1 MNHRTPRNRS
11 IAGFALALTL
21 GAACTPANKPPGDP
35 FAASEPPP
43 PPQTLSRF
51 NVPLDYDF
59 TPVMATVER
68 EVPKTFGSLKDVH
81 PFPNDPRKRYAFEAV
96 RGPFTAFVVGSQVHL
111 RTTLSYAARGYY
123 NPRLAPEIRAGCGS
137 ESDLAQRPRIVVE
150 LVTPLTIDSLW
161 NLKSRARLVKVE
173 RASTK
178 GEDQCQMSILRLD
191 VTDKVVDAAR
201 KALIAQMPVIDRK
214 IAAVSLDSMA
224 SGWWQTLNR
233 PIRLRDDVW
242 LLLHPARLRLGK
254 IIGAKRVLTIQAGV
268 DAYPQIMT
276 GAEPAVVMSPL
287 PKLGGSPGTAG
298 FNIVI
303 DGNIDY
309 RTISKTL
316 TDLLRGK
323 TITAKGHTV
332 AIQSVSASG
341 KAGGRLELGI
351 DFAGDSKG
359 TLHLGGAP
367 KYDAAAAM
375 IHVPDLDYDLDT
387 DSKVVG
393 VVAAVK
399 SDEMRAL
406 LREKARIPVGPVID
420 RGKDLLTSGLNRT
433 IGTALTMA
441 ATVDSVTVHDLYV
454 RRPGIVVRAA
464 AMGSAKVAVN
474 PKPARPSKAKKR

>member
-1 MNHRTPRNRS
+1 MSPCTPRNRS
-11 IAGFALALTL
+11 IAALALAL
-21 GAACTPANKPPGDP
+21 GAACNPASKPPGDP
-35 FAASEPPP
+35 FAATEPPP

-51 NVPLDYDF
+51 TVPLDYDF

-68 EVPKTFGSLKDVH
+68 EVPKTFGSLKEIH

-137 ESDLAQRPRIVVE
+137 ETNPAERPRIVVE

-161 NLKSRARLVKVE
+161 NLKSRARLAKVD
-173 RASTK
+173 RASDK
-178 GEDQCQMSILRLD
+178 SADQCQVSILRFD
-191 VTDKVVDAAR
+191 VTDKVIDAAR
-201 KALIAQMPVIDRK
+201 KALTAQLPQIDRK
-214 IAAVSLDSMA
+214 IAGVSLDSMA
-224 SGWWQTLNR
+224 SGWWQSLNR

-242 LLLHPARLRLGK
+242 LLLHPARLRLGR
-254 IIGAKRVLTIQAGV
+254 ITGVKRNLTIEAGV
-268 DAYPQIMT
+268 DAYPRIIT

-287 PKLGGSPGTAG
+287 PKLAGSPGNAG

-309 RTISKTL
+309 RTISNTL
-316 TDLLRGK
+316 NDLLRGK

-332 AIQSVSASG
+332 AIQSVTASG
-341 KAGGRLELGI
+341 KAGGRLELGVN
-351 DFAGDSKG
+351 FSGDSKG
-359 TLHLGGAP
+359 TLNLGGSP
-367 KYDAAAAM
+367 KYDAAAGM

-387 DSKVVG
+387 DSKVID

-399 SDEMRAL
+399 SEEMRAM
-406 LREKARIPVGPVID
+406 LREKARIPVRPVLD
-420 RGKDLLTSGLNRT
+420 RGKELLTTGLNRT
-433 IGTALTMA
+433 IGTALTMTA
-441 ATVDSVTVHDLYV
+441 KVDSVAVHDLYV
-454 RRPGIVVRAA
+454 RRPGIIVRAA

-474 PKPARPSKAKKR
+474 QKPPRATSGKKR